1 MSDVPLPTTLLDA
14 VNGLLQSIGE
24 SKVLE
29 LTEELE
35 EVVVAR
41 DTIREVI
48 LDVLTWGWTF
58 NTEDSLLELEQGT
71 GYILVPANTL
81 SVDPL
86 DAYLKVTQRG
96 RALYDLANN
105 TFVFNSPLKCRLV
118 LSMDFECLPQHA
130 RQYIYARAG
139 RRFTE
144 RFLGADTYTRFSQVY
159 EQECER
165 LFKRI
170 EGRHGDYNILTGSAA
185 SQRILDRYPRSR
197 RRGPFGR

>member
-1 MSDVPLPTTLLDA
+1 MSDAPLPTSLLDA
-14 VNGLLQSIGE
+14 VNGMLQAIGE
-24 SKVLE
+24 TKVLE

-35 EVVVAR
+35 EVVVAQ
-41 DTIREVI
+41 DTIREV
-48 LDVLTWGWTF
+48 LVDVLAWGWTF

-71 GYILVPANTL
+71 GYIRVPANTL

-86 DAYLKVTQRG
+86 DPYIRVTQRG
-96 RALYDLANN
+96 LALYDLENN
-105 TFVFNSPLKCRLV
+105 TYVFTAPVKCRLV
-118 LSMDFECLPQHA
+118 LSLDFDSLPQHA
-130 RQYIYARAG
+130 RQYVYARAG

-170 EGRHGDYNILTGSAA
+170 EGRHGDYNILTGSTAA
-185 SQRILDRYPRSR
+185 QRILDRFPRSR